1 MGDVESKSAEHWR
14 KVEEL
19 YHSAL
24 ERASSEREAF
34 LAHACSNDR
43 GLLDDVASLL
53 AEDEIPAFLDR
64 TAAEAGADLLDE
76 EPLEP
81 GARLGPYQIEAAIG
95 SGGMGQVYRALDT
108 RLGRA
113 VALKTSPVEFNAQFE
128 QEARAVS
135 ALNHPHI
142 CQLHD
147 VGPNYLIMELIEGK
161 PLKGPLPLSK
171 AIEYGCQILDALDA
185 AHRKGIVHCDL
196 KPANILVTRQGIKL
210 LDFGIAAFG
219 VDRPPGLIGTLPY
232 MAPEQFR
239 GSSPDFRSDLFSF
252 GCIFYEILT
261 GHRPFQGDSPAELTR
276 AILESEPEPPD
287 VPAPV
292 AQVLERCLAK
302 DPEERFQT
310 ARDLRT
316 ALIWAKA
323 SPTGE
328 TRRRRW
334 LGIAAALL
342 CVGVFAAGGFA
353 ARWLISSQRQTPPEQ
368 RVLRVAID
376 SPNVSSGP
384 FMPSIQVAAMS
395 LSPDGVFVT
404 YRAQVG
410 GQPGLWLQPLD
421 GSAGRL
427 VPGTADANLPFWSPD
442 SKHIGFFVGNLLEKY
457 DVTSGIVSTV
467 CEAAQ
472 RGGAWLSDDTII
484 YGSGRGLFRVPSAG
498 GAPSPLTALDA
509 SLEENTHGLPV
520 ALPGNRFLYSALS
533 RKEGNSAVYVSAVA
547 NPRERRRLVSTS
559 QNALFANGGD
569 GKTYLI
575 WRADQDLVGQQI
587 DARTLMLAGE
597 PRPLLDHVPVRN
609 GPLLP
614 VFASGTG
621 LLLYDRSSD
630 ASQLRW
636 VDETGTRL
644 STVGSAGEYS
654 DFRVAPDGRRVAAAR
669 FSFNRSDIWVLD
681 PPRGLADRFT
691 FSGFNRYPVWAPDGR
706 AIVYGSQGAGGLMR
720 RQTTGGAE
728 ETVLLR
734 AGQPRDW
741 SRDGQ
746 FLLYQLAGA
755 GTKADLWFVSIT
767 PDGVVGEP
775 APYLHSEFNEDHGRF
790 FPEPN
795 PRWVAYQSDQ
805 TGRTEI
811 YVASFPRPD
820 KRMQISTS
828 GGSNPRWRGDGRE
841 LYFVSGQ
848 TLMAVS
854 IRADRDVI
862 EAATPRGLFKFPAPS
877 ASLTSLYDVAKE
889 GRIFLVR
896 EPLESPQP
904 LQLIENWPAL
914 LRNPQTR
921 R

>member
-1 MGDVESKSAEHWR
+1 MGEAESKSALHWR
-14 KVEEL
+14 RVEEL

-24 ERASSEREAF
+24 DRPRDERETFIAQ
-34 LAHACSNDR
+34 ACSHDR
-43 GLLDDVASLL
+43 TLLDDVASLL
-53 AEDEIPAFLDR
+53 AEDETPAFLDQI
-64 TAAEAGADLLDE
+64 AAEAGAHLLDE

-81 GARLGPYQIEAAIG
+81 GTRLGPYQIEAVIG
-95 SGGMGQVYRALDT
+95 SGGMGQVYRAIDT

-113 VALKTSPVEFNAQFE
+113 VALKTSAIQFNGQFE
-128 QEARAVS
+128 QEARAIS

-142 CQLHD
+142 CHLHD
-147 VGPNYLIMELIEGK
+147 IGPNYLIMELIEGK

-171 AIEYGCQILDALDA
+171 AIEYAGQILDALDA

-219 VDRPPGLIGTLPY
+219 VDGPPSLAGTLPY
-232 MAPEQFR
+232 VAPEQLQ
-239 GSSPDFRSDLFSF
+239 GASPDIRSDLFSF

-261 GHRPFQGDSPAELTR
+261 GNRPFLGNSPAELTR
-276 AILESEPEPPD
+276 AILESEPEAPN
-287 VPAPV
+287 VPAAV
-292 AQVLERCLAK
+292 AHVVGRCLAK

-316 ALIWAKA
+316 ALIWANA
-323 SPTGE
+323 RPTGE
-328 TRRRRW
+328 TRNRRW
-334 LGIAAALL
+334 LGVAAALL
-342 CVGVFAAGGFA
+342 LAVTFAGG
-353 ARWLISSQRQTPPEQ
+353 WMISRRRQTPPEQ

-395 LSPDGVFVT
+395 LSPDGIFVT

-410 GQPGLWLQPLD
+410 GQTGLWLQPLD

-442 SKHIGFFVGNLLEKY
+442 SKHIGFFIGNVLQKY
-457 DVTSGIVSTV
+457 DLASGIVSTI

-484 YGSGRGLFRVPSAG
+484 YGSERGVFRVPAAG
-498 GAPSPLTALDA
+498 GTPSQFTTLDT
-509 SLEENTHGLPV
+509 SLGEYTHGLPV

-533 RKEGNSAVYVSAVA
+533 RKQENNAVYVSMVA

-575 WRADQDLVGQQI
+575 WLSGQDLLAQQI
-587 DARTLMLAGE
+587 DVRTLMLTGE
-597 PRPLLDHVPVRN
+597 PRPLLEKVPVRN

-614 VFASGTG
+614 VFTSGTG
-621 LLLYDRSSD
+621 LLLFDRSSD
-630 ASQLRW
+630 ASQLNW
-636 VDETGTRL
+636 VDETGARL
-644 STVGSAGEYS
+644 STAGDAGEYS
-654 DFRVAPDGRRVAAAR
+654 DFRIAPDGRRVAAAR
-669 FSFNRSDIWVLD
+669 FAFNRSDIWILD
-681 PPRGLADRFT
+681 PQRGLSDRFT
-691 FSGFNRYPVWAPDGR
+691 FSSFNRYPVWSPDG
-706 AIVYGSQGAGGLMR
+706 ASIVYGSQGGGFIR
-720 RQTTGGAE
+720 KQTTGGAE

-741 SRDGQ
+741 SKDGR
-746 FLLYQLAGA
+746 FLLYQNAGV
-755 GTKADLWFVSIT
+755 GTKADLWIVSIT
-767 PDGVVGEP
+767 PGGSVGDP
-775 APYLHSEFNEDHGRF
+775 VPYLHTEFNEDQGRF

-805 TGRTEI
+805 TGRTEVYI
-811 YVASFPRPD
+811 GSFPRAD
-820 KRMQISTS
+820 RRIQVSTA
-828 GGSNPRWRGDGRE
+828 GGSHPRWRGDGRE
-841 LYFVSGQ
+841 LFYVSGQ
-848 TLMAVS
+848 ILMAVS
-854 IRADRDVI
+854 VRAGRDSI
-862 EAATPRGLFKFPAPS
+862 EAATPKALFKLPAPS
-877 ASLTSLYDVAKE
+877 ASVTSSYDVGKE
-889 GRIFLVR
+889 GRTFLVR

-914 LRNPQTR
+914 LRNTGK
-921 R
+921 